1 MNDIGICDYSDYD
14 YKTDFWENANRKYE
28 HQLEQKMVAKLLK
41 SYVTTFNS
49 ILDAGC
55 GFGRMAASYQ
65 DLFSKC
71 HMVDFAQNLLKQADE
86 QLKPKE
92 KFRYYKQS
100 LYELNIDQPVDA
112 VISIRT
118 LHHLSDVSTLF
129 KRYNEALNNNGVL
142 ILDIPNYYHLKN
154 KLIKK
159 NKKKEDMLK
168 LSENFYNYNPQFIVE
183 KLKETGFNILSF
195 RQLGLFRVNL
205 LKKYLPASLLVNTE
219 LFLNNFIKHT
229 HIAPSVYV
237 IAKKCG

>member
-100 LYELNIDQPVDA
+100 LYELNID
-112 VISIRT
+112 
-118 LHHLSDVSTLF
+118 
-129 KRYNEALNNNGVL
+129 
-142 ILDIPNYYHLKN
+142 
-154 KLIKK
+154 
-159 NKKKEDMLK
+159 
-168 LSENFYNYNPQFIVE
+168 
-183 KLKETGFNILSF
+183 
-195 RQLGLFRVNL
+195 NL
-205 LKKYLPASLLVNTE
+205 LMQLYQFEHFTILVT
-219 LFLNNFIKHT
+219 
-229 HIAPSVYV
+229 
-237 IAKKCG
+237 